1 MKPALHSRPAERLFD
16 DFERTYE
23 GRGDLGEAFYS
34 FFDRSALP
42 GAAEVRDRCNDWF
55 ENYSKNA
62 TQDDLNDFRSRFRSK
77 KSEQYHAAWFELCA
91 HEILARLGFSVSM
104 HPKLP
109 GTDKRPDFA
118 VTSNGSRILVEA
130 TVVRPD
136 SGPDALS
143 PFERDAEYK
152 MSRLKLG
159 NFWASITRFEGS
171 LDRLLTRKEID
182 RAFRTFFDK
191 HDPDNV
197 QRLLDTHGDRARP
210 TERIRFG
217 NWQLTVELFP
227 AGPASRAPSEG
238 RVQPWSPGD
247 SVEPSVHHI
256 QAKIKKKSRVYGPTG
271 EPLILA
277 VNVHA
282 REYSPIE
289 QAKEALFG
297 NNGIWHQRRL
307 RRSTVSGV
315 VVFWYADA
323 VSAPSTSACLF
334 VNPSVALDALPPVL
348 LRLPRAQGPDGSE
361 RIEGESVATIL
372 GLD

>member
-1 MKPALHSRPAERLFD
+1 MKPAPHSRRAERLFD

-23 GRGDLGEAFYS
+23 GRGDQGEAFYS
-34 FFDRSALP
+34 FFNRSARP

-55 ENYSKNA
+55 ANYSENA
-62 TQDDLNDFRSRFRSK
+62 TEDDLNDFRSRFRSK

-91 HEILARLGFSVSM
+91 HEILVRLGFSVSM
-104 HPKLP
+104 HPRLP

-118 VTSNGSRILVEA
+118 VTRNGSRILVEA
-130 TVVRPD
+130 TLVRPD
-136 SGPDALS
+136 SAPDESS
-143 PFERDAEYK
+143 PFERDAGYK
-152 MSRLKLG
+152 MIRLKLG
-159 NFWASITRFEGS
+159 NYWAGITRFEGS

-182 RAFRTFFDK
+182 RAFRTLFDK

-197 QRLLDTHGDRARP
+197 QRLLDTYGESARP

-227 AGPASRAPSEG
+227 ASPAHRAPSEG
-238 RVQPWSPGD
+238 RVQPWHLGD
-247 SVEPSVHHI
+247 SGEPSVRHI
-256 QAKIKKKSRVYGPTG
+256 QAKVKKKSRAYGPTG
-271 EPLILA
+271 DPLILA

-282 REYSPIE
+282 LNYSPE

-297 NNGIWHQRRL
+297 NDGVWHQRRV

-323 VSAPSTSACLF
+323 VSAPNTSACLF
-334 VNPSVALDALPPVL
+334 LNPSVDLDALPPEL

-372 GLD
+372 GLG